1 MTTESKAAITHV
13 MEPVLPGAYAVLTVG
28 GATDDTGLW
37 AFPLADGPSASPV
50 YQTQWLLG
58 TGIPLTIV
66 QRTEEVITVDI
77 PADMLGVIALQTS
90 AHFNLKQAWIVN
102 RPQLNWCYPACVKAG
117 GELRL
122 MGRNLVRF
130 DRYPTIDPKAPVSF
144 GGVLDFD
151 DVQPSAGGTKG
162 WIRRR
167 GEAAGLLL
175 GSIHASAYEARLRI
189 PSALTPG
196 EYEIFLHNGWGGVDG
211 WSAPF
216 PLEIGAASVWPT
228 TVFEVDAYV
237 KQTGNEATGIGAAL
251 AGLQKNGG
259 GILQFGPKTYG
270 LTQTLVLPPR
280 TVVRGAGAERTLLDL
295 PFDQTSG
302 AQPPFV
308 AITGDGD
315 FAVEDLYVRGT
326 YAPLLICA
334 PSFNPQTQDEAARES
349 DAQLGLSERR
359 AHNVAVRRCRLEQ
372 LPFRQSMRRYTDFDS
387 RGWMKSFGEKGWAG
401 IGADQY
407 AAVFFKGDGLEVAD
421 SYIIGGG
428 HAVNMNRSTSVRI
441 TGNTLRAGCAG
452 MAVHGY
458 SRLTWP
464 ADGSGAKIAGRAM
477 ARVIVEDNDI
487 SAVSEFAR
495 NLVSFNFGGDDLHIV
510 RNRIQGILPNCD
522 SEALMT
528 HLWQARWVEPR
539 IRMTGPTTGEIVDPT
554 GEVTR
559 ENLEGAWVEVME
571 GRGLAQLRRV
581 VKRDGNQ
588 FEIDLPWNCDP
599 DENSRIAFTAP
610 APFRN
615 LTLVDNTVVSEAVN
629 IIVWGASY
637 DTVVDGNTT
646 SDGPGITIWSVRL
659 APDQKVWGGAIF
671 TTVINNVV
679 DRGFGASVPVNGG
692 PLGIFNL
699 ICFDYSGSPVGYDYL
714 GYVVRNNHATNNT
727 GIGFQA
733 TFQRGANRGRETD
746 NATRIREAG
755 VVIESNHCSRSGV
768 GIVLEKGARLVE
780 RANTSDQ
787 VEHPLTW
794 VDAS

>member
-1 MTTESKAAITHV
+1 MTHKSQSAVTHV
-13 MEPVLPGAYAVLTVG
+13 MEPWVPGTYGVLTVG

-37 AFPLADGPSASPV
+37 AFPLATGPTEKPDRR
-50 YQTQWLLG
+50 TQRLLG
-58 TGIPLTIV
+58 TGIPLTII
-66 QRTEEVITVDI
+66 QRTEEVLTVDI
-77 PADMLGVIALQTS
+77 PGDLRGVSALLTS
-90 AHFNLKQAWIVN
+90 AHFDPKRAWIVN
-102 RPQLNWCYPACVKAG
+102 RPQINWAYPASAKPG

-122 MGRNLVRF
+122 MGRNLARF
-130 DRYPTIDPKAPVSF
+130 DWYPTINPKHPVSF
-144 GGVLDFD
+144 GGLLEFD
-151 DVQPSAGGTKG
+151 DLQSTAAGTRG

-167 GEAAGLLL
+167 GESSGLPI
-175 GSIHASAYEARLRI
+175 GPIKASAYEARVLLPAI
-189 PSALTPG
+189 LTPG
-196 EYEIFLHNGWGGVDG
+196 AYEVFLHNGWGGMDG
-211 WSAPF
+211 WSEPF
-216 PLEIGAASVWPT
+216 FVDIEACSSWPST
-228 TVFEVDAYV
+228 GYEVDAYV
-237 KQTGNEATGIGAAL
+237 AKTGNEATGIAHAL
-251 AGLQKNGG
+251 ADLQKNGG
-259 GILQFGPKTYG
+259 GILRFGPRTYH
-270 LTQTLVLPPR
+270 LTETLVIPPR
-280 TVVRGAGAERTLLDL
+280 TVVRGAGADRTLLDL
-295 PFDQTSG
+295 PFDHTSG

-315 FAVEDLYVRGT
+315 FAVEDLYIRGT

-372 LPFRQSMRRYTDFDS
+372 LPFRQSMRRPKDFDS
-387 RGWMKSFGEKGWAG
+387 RGWMKAFGGKGWAG

-421 SYIIGGG
+421 SHIIGGG

-464 ADGSGAKIAGRAM
+464 ADGSGAKIEGCAM

-539 IRMTGPTTGEIVDPT
+539 IRMTGPTTGEILDPG
-554 GEVTR
+554 GEVSR
-559 ENLEGAWVEVME
+559 ENLEGAWLEVME

-588 FEIDLPWNCDP
+588 FKIDRPWDCEP
-599 DENSRIAFTAP
+599 DEHSRIAFTAP

-615 LTLVDNTVVSEAVN
+615 LTLVDNTVISEAVN
-629 IIVWGASY
+629 IIVWGTSY
-637 DTVVDGNTT
+637 DTVVDGNMTA
-646 SDGPGITIWSVRL
+646 DGPGITIWSVRL

-679 DRGFGASVPVNGG
+679 DRGFGSSVPANGG

-699 ICFDYSGSPVGYDYL
+699 ICFDYSGAPIGYDYL
-714 GYVVRNNHATNNT
+714 GYVVRNNHAMNNT

-733 TFQRGANRGRETD
+733 SFSRGANRGRETD
-746 NATRIREAG
+746 TATRVREAG
-755 VVIESNHCSRSGV
+755 VVIEKNHCSRSGV
-768 GIVLEKGARLVE
+768 GIVLEKGTRLVE
-780 RANTSDQ
+780 RDNTSDQ
-787 VEHPLTW
+787 VEYPLTW